1 MGGVYGAEILCMA
14 PLGRSEPSFRDKY
27 GQPIINAPQRGKN
40 RRREAMG
47 LTNPMP
53 APTISAN
60 SNVIAKRLSGGKIL
74 A

>member
-1 MGGVYGAEILCMA
+1 MGGVCGAEILCIA
-14 PLGRSEPSFRDKY
+14 PLGTSKPSFRDKY

-47 LTNPMP
+47 RTNPMP
-53 APTISAN
+53 VFTMSAN
-60 SNVIAKRLSGGKIL
+60 RNVIAKRRSRSQNL